1 MKISTN
7 SESVKND
14 KELLDFLKQV
24 FSNETLLMKNIKNE
38 IDKNV

>member
-7 SESVKND
+7 SESVMED

-24 FSNETLLMKNIKNE
+24 FSNETLLMKCIKNE